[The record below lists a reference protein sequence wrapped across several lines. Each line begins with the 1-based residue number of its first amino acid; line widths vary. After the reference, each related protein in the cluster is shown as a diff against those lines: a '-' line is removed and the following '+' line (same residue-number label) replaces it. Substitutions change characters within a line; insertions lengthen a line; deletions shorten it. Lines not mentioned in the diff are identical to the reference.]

1 VLRRGRCVGRFR
13 RLSAGQAPKR
23 SETCRPATFRRR
35 TYRHG
40 CGGDRSQLSGV
51 SLLFFWRSAR
61 WRHAGA
67 RRLQWSTRRIII
79 SYGASVCS
87 HWMGGER
94 RLFFSLQRAR
104 RKALQEGD
112 LSPERVTKIA
122 GLLGVTQ
129 GDVISMDCGLRG
141 ADYRLERGVWRRQ

>member
-1 VLRRGRCVGRFR
+1 
-13 RLSAGQAPKR
+13 
-23 SETCRPATFRRR
+23 
-35 TYRHG
+35 
-40 CGGDRSQLSGV
+40 
-51 SLLFFWRSAR
+51 
-61 WRHAGA
+61 
-67 RRLQWSTRRIII
+67 
-79 SYGASVCS
+79 
-87 HWMGGER
+87 MGGER

-129 GDVISMDCGLRG
+129 GDAISMDCGLRG

>member
-1 VLRRGRCVGRFR
+1 
-13 RLSAGQAPKR
+13 
-23 SETCRPATFRRR
+23 
-35 TYRHG
+35 
-40 CGGDRSQLSGV
+40 
-51 SLLFFWRSAR
+51 
-61 WRHAGA
+61 
-67 RRLQWSTRRIII
+67 
-79 SYGASVCS
+79 
-87 HWMGGER
+87 MGGER

-129 GDVISMDCGLRG
+129 GDVISMDYRLRG